1 MDKSLVKFAKGG
13 DPSLLV
19 WRVPATLTEEGADGI
34 QIYALPLMSRPGG
47 ALYAL
52 PEKSLSAD
60 MLLDAMMRDEPGLV
74 GPSCEFSAQLIIE
87 DDTGSGVIELG
98 VSSTFVVVDL
108 EDSILTD
115 MREYDP
121 VTDSTEDIFPFS
133 QNEPNAL
140 PKVLTA
146 LPLVAEW
153 IENLA
158 HERLNFYSARE
169 EPDLPV
175 VPSPKKAAQKRAAK
189 PTIAGLSAQLLTV
202 QQQLQAVMAHQES
215 LAVAGQ
221 QLSGHAAPA
230 VELRSGVVPV
240 TMPALSSGLIGG
252 TAPKVAATLLGPPP
266 KTKAAAE
273 QSVAGVGPNAVLIQG
288 GPGFSGEMTMEQTLS
303 QQSMALTQLVAHLTG
318 GDPMSDLAGS
328 SSTTGLSFG
337 TKGVARREKLQSELA
352 SRTSTFFLQVQQQLF
367 KRMNPARVVPRTAE
381 ELSQADVSMTSYLER
396 YGGFKNNREAGLIMW
411 ILAHAMDAAAQ
422 EDFHATKEY
431 MALLAASLE
440 QSVLDGGWNVAYI
453 LSLMEEPP
461 QQLFSERQQ
470 PMASSGRP
478 FSPLVPP
485 QWAAVALSYLKE
497 IEVLST
503 RKVEMRRPPAKATTG
518 ESDPAAPASPKR
530 KPRFPKKPKAGR
542 EISP

>member
-19 WRVPATLTEEGADGI
+19 WRVPATLTEEGAEGI
-34 QIYALPLMSRPGG
+34 QIFALPLMSRPGG

-52 PEKSLSAD
+52 PERSLSAD
-60 MLLDAMMRDEPGLV
+60 MLLDAMMREELGLV
-74 GPSCEFSAQLIIE
+74 GPSREFTAQLITE
-87 DDTGSGVIELG
+87 DDSGSGVIELG
-98 VSSTFVVVDL
+98 SSAVFIVVDL
-108 EDSILTD
+108 EDSVLVD

-121 VTDSTEDIFPFS
+121 VTDSTENILPFS
-133 QNEPNAL
+133 LTEPNAL
-140 PKVLTA
+140 PKVLTT

-153 IENLA
+153 IDNLA

-169 EPDLPV
+169 EPDLPTL
-175 VPSPKKAAQKRAAK
+175 PSPKKAVQKRAAK
-189 PTIAGLSAQLLTV
+189 PTIAGLSVQLLTV
-202 QQQLQAVMAHQES
+202 QQQLQAVMAQQES
-215 LAVAGQ
+215 LSLAGK
-221 QLSGHAAPA
+221 QLAGPAAPA
-230 VELRSGVVPV
+230 AELRGGVVPV
-240 TMPALSSGLIGG
+240 AMPALSSGLTAG
-252 TAPKVAATLLGPPP
+252 TAPKQAAA
-266 KTKAAAE
+266 KTRAAAE
-273 QSVAGVGPNAVLIQG
+273 PSVADAGQNAVPIQG
-288 GPGFSGEMTMEQTLS
+288 GPGFAGELTMAQTLS

-318 GDPMSDLAGS
+318 GDPMADLAGS
-328 SSTTGLSFG
+328 SNMTGLSFG
-337 TKGVARREKLQSELA
+337 TKGVARREKLQAELA

-367 KRMNPARVVPRTAE
+367 KRMNPARVVPRSAE
-381 ELSQADVSMTSYLER
+381 ELSQADVSMTTYLER

-422 EDFHATKEY
+422 EDFYATKEY

-503 RKVEMRRPPAKATTG
+503 RKVEMRRPPAKAAQT

-530 KPRFPKKPKAGR
+530 KPRFPKKPKAGG
-542 EISP
+542 ESPP

>member
-1 MDKSLVKFAKGG
+1 MKFAKGG

-34 QIYALPLMSRPGG
+34 QFYALPLMSRPGG
-47 ALYAL
+47 ALFAL
-52 PEKSLSAD
+52 PDKSLSAD
-60 MLLDAMMRDEPGLV
+60 MMLDAMMREEPGLV
-74 GPSCEFSAQLIIE
+74 GPSREFTAQLIME
-87 DDTGSGVIELG
+87 DDSGSGVIELG
-98 VSSTFVVVDL
+98 VSSTFIVVDL
-108 EDSILTD
+108 EDSVLTD

-133 QNEPNAL
+133 QTEPNAL
-140 PKVLTA
+140 PKVVTA

-169 EPDLPV
+169 EPELPAL
-175 VPSPKKAAQKRAAK
+175 PSSKRAAQKKAAK

-202 QQQLQAVMAHQES
+202 QQQLQAVMAHQET
-215 LAVAGQ
+215 LVVAGQ
-221 QLSGHAAPA
+221 QLSGPAAPA
-230 VELRSGVVPV
+230 AGLRGGAVPV
-240 TMPALSSGLIGG
+240 TMPALSSGLTAGI
-252 TAPKVAATLLGPPP
+252 APKVAASLLGPPP
-266 KTKAAAE
+266 KTRAAAE
-273 QSVAGVGPNAVLIQG
+273 QSAADAGQSAVPIQG
-288 GPGFSGEMTMEQTLS
+288 GPGFAGEMTMAQTLS
-303 QQSMALTQLVAHLTG
+303 QQSLALTQLVAHLTG
-318 GDPMSDLAGS
+318 GDPMADLTS
-328 SSTTGLSFG
+328 SSNLTGLSFG

-352 SRTSTFFLQVQQQLF
+352 NRTSTFFLQVQQQLF

-381 ELSQADVSMTSYLER
+381 ELSQADVSMTAYLER
-396 YGGFKNNREAGLIMW
+396 YGGFKNNRDAGLTMW
-411 ILAHAMDAAAQ
+411 ILAHAMDAASQ

-431 MALLAASLE
+431 MALLVAALE

-497 IEVLST
+497 IKVLST
-503 RKVEMRRPPAKATTG
+503 RKVEMRRPPAKATAG
-518 ESDPAAPASPKR
+518 ENDAAAPAS
-530 KPRFPKKPKAGR
+530 PRFPKKPKAGA
-542 EISP
+542 ESSP